1 MAKYSV
7 SSILQT
13 VLLGGLSL
21 VAITPAH
28 AAPRAGLAPA
38 SYTQE
43 QAARG
48 AETYKEACSL
58 CHGASLGGAFD
69 TPALK
74 GRFVANWAGAPLR
87 DLFDYMQRAMP
98 LSAPS
103 TLSAEDNADI
113 LAFLLQ
119 ENGVKPGKKP
129 LPAEGTAL
137 ARVQFPKAKL

>member
-1 MAKYSV
+1 MARQSV

-13 VLLGGLSL
+13 VVLGGLLL
-21 VAITPAH
+21 VAVTPVH
-28 AAPRAGLAPA
+28 AAPRAGLATA

-48 AETYKEACSL
+48 AETYKEACAL

-98 LSAPS
+98 LSAPG

-129 LPAEGTAL
+129 LPAESAAL
-137 ARVQFPKAKL
+137 THVQLPKTKL